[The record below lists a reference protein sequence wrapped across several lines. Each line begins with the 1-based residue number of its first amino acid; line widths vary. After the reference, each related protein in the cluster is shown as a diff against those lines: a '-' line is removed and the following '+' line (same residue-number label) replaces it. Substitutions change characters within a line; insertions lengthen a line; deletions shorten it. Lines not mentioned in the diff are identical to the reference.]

1 MLKMESCKGGPEL
14 TQGDKYETKEA
25 SSLRPTPSTKK
36 DSKETL
42 YDQKASRVPEIG
54 QTISKP
60 KETLKSPRL
69 TIILKEQEQYW
80 KTYL

>member
-1 MLKMESCKGGPEL
+1 MRRDICMGGRSLKTLRREGKSSMLKMESCKGGTEL

-42 YDQKASRVPEIG
+42 YDQKTSIVPEIG
-54 QTISKP
+54 
-60 KETLKSPRL
+60 
-69 TIILKEQEQYW
+69 
-80 KTYL
+80 